1 MFIGVYCTDNEV
13 EETAEAL
20 LITSWSDAATSE
32 FPAQRPCYQGKKKH
46 VKYWITEH
54 VKYWITDVISNS
66 D

>member
-32 FPAQRPCYQGKKKH
+32 FPAQRPCYQGIKKH
-46 VKYWITEH
+46 VLVRENI
-54 VKYWITDVISNS
+54 KYWITDVNSNS